1 MKLGNS
7 VADSI

>member
-7 VADSI
+7 VMDVS